1 MTDNTSWFAKP
12 DEHAPSAH
20 GRAPRER
27 TWGERFRGA
36 VFGGAVGDALGAAVR
51 HRTTEE
57 IQRWFGSQGVVD
69 YLPIFGV
76 RGAATDLSQL
86 TVFTLEALLRAR
98 AANPES
104 GGRLPPEFVATS
116 HLRWLHT
123 QGVPWQYAMSA
134 HLAAQPEPGGWLLGR
149 PELFS
154 TRDPAGVA
162 LRGLGELAATPPGA
176 AAEPPLGSA
185 SAVEPIVWAAPAMA
199 WSGSEESVFA
209 AGASIAGLLTGDPS
223 TTGAAGLHCDV
234 LTQVIRGVQLWDA
247 VSASDV
253 QRLGRAHG
261 ASNPADVRRT
271 VHAAMFASHGARPPG
286 PSELDTEFDT
296 DGRPGELGIALA
308 SVACSDGFA
317 GAVRMAI
324 NQSADSCVAGALA
337 GQLAGAL
344 HGPDAIPVHW
354 LEELEL
360 GEVLGTLCED
370 AVEAFAPP
378 PLPKW
383 AQRYVP
389 DTKRAFS
396 GPLELPG
403 SAPPDGPAVDND
415 AVGNG
420 AGTRGP
426 GGHELENHAPGRRP
440 HPVVSER
447 VNPSSEPV
455 PEQVFPEPAPEPSA
469 HATAESGAEDAD
481 VSDVGTIDLGRA
493 DLGEADLGRADPG
506 EVVEI
511 SPAEETTVLP
521 MMGFKPSSGGERLP
535 AREQPVAEASEPV
548 PAQRATAGGRART
561 GHPLVELG
569 DPPELDAGPSEP
581 DPASPSHLGPESAGS
596 PDTGSG
602 RLANPQPGH
611 LEAGSLAAEPE
622 TSVVEEIE
630 EPFAPAPEP
639 QPEAVEP
646 QPSEP
651 QPSKPQPSESQRQPG
666 LAAPEPAAPEPEQ
679 VDLGPADPPAGETRH
694 AEAEAADPEAAETQ
708 PAGTQQAG
716 TQQAVPSRAASGG
729 GHAKLED
736 QEPAGPSLTER
747 VLGCLLGGGLGNALA
762 AGLEASSSQQI
773 SAAFGA
779 DGPHDLG
786 ELEGVRGAITDATQL
801 TLFTAEGLI
810 RASTGRRTCGTADPL
825 AEVRLAYQRWLHTQG
840 VEWASAAGTFRADYP
855 RPDGW
860 LIEVPGLFAARSP
873 GRTTVNALADFGRGG
888 RAGTLEEKTNDSK
901 GCAAAMR
908 AAPVSLH
915 SADPSEVFELAA
927 GAAACTHGHPS
938 GYLPAGALAVIVQ
951 QALLGRG
958 LDDGVWLALQV
969 LETWEEHEE
978 TTAMLKVAVDLAS
991 RGVPTP
997 QEIEQT
1003 LGDGWV
1009 GEQALAIAVCA
1020 ALVGG
1025 QDVQLALRVAVHH
1038 SGDSAAT
1045 GAICGNIAGALLGVA
1060 ELPMSWLAD
1069 LELRDVVEQVALD
1082 CVAEFGMGDF
1092 LGGGHSPDAVPG
1104 PPDDEDWHER
1114 YPVRPP
1120 RSDDGTASSGEST
1133 QRVPLPGSR
1142 ELAESTALGGGAFAA
1157 RTSGRA
1163 SAAPSAGQE
1172 SAGQESPGR
1181 ESTGEGGAGPAQ
1193 DEVGAL
1199 AASSAASSDGSRLP
1213 EEPEAQRTS
1222 AGASTSSSG
1231 DGSPEGDAEASGGQ
1245 GEQSA
1250 SELRAP
1256 KPAPRRINGFVA
1268 EQGTE

>member
-27 TWGERFRGA
+27 TWGDRFRGA

-57 IQRWFGSQGVVD
+57 IQRWFGSHGVVD

-98 AANPES
+98 AANPDS

-134 HLAAQPEPGGWLLGR
+134 HLGAQPEPGGWLLGR

-162 LRGLGELAATPPGA
+162 LRGLGALAATPPGA

-360 GEVLGTLCED
+360 GEVFGTLCED

-403 SAPPDGPAVDND
+403 SAPPEESTADHD

-420 AGTRGP
+420 TGTHGA

-447 VNPSSEPV
+447 VNQPPEPV
-455 PEQVFPEPAPEPSA
+455 PEHVPPEPAPEPPA
-469 HATAESGAEDAD
+469 YATAESATEDAD
-481 VSDVGTIDLGRA
+481 VSDVDTIDLPEADLAEA
-493 DLGEADLGRADPG
+493 DLGEADFGTA
-506 EVVEI
+506 VEI

-521 MMGFKPSSGGERLP
+521 MMGFKPYSGGERLP

-548 PAQRATAGGRART
+548 PAQRATSGGRART

-569 DPPELDAGPSEP
+569 DPPELGVGSSEP
-581 DPASPSHLGPESAGS
+581 DPADPSHLGSESAGS
-596 PDTGSG
+596 SDTG

-630 EPFAPAPEP
+630 EPFAPEPEP

-646 QPSEP
+646 E
-651 QPSKPQPSESQRQPG
+651 RQPE
-666 LAAPEPAAPEPEQ
+666 LATPEPAAPEREQ
-679 VDLGPADPPAGETRH
+679 VELEPAGSRAGEPRTAEVEAAARQA
-694 AEAEAADPEAAETQ
+694 AEAQ
-708 PAGTQQAG
+708 PAEAQP
-716 TQQAVPSRAASGG
+716 AVPSRAAGGG

-762 AGLEASSSQQI
+762 AGLETSSSQQI

-779 DGPHDLG
+779 DGPHGLG

-840 VEWASAAGTFRADYP
+840 VEWASAAGPFGSDYA

-888 RAGTLEEKTNDSK
+888 RAGTLEEKVNDSK
-901 GCAAAMR
+901 GCGAAMR

-1120 RSDDGTASSGEST
+1120 RSEDGTASSDEST
-1133 QRVPLPGSR
+1133 QRVSLPGSR

-1157 RTSGRA
+1157 GTSGRA
-1163 SAAPSAGQE
+1163 AGAG
-1172 SAGQESPGR
+1172 SSGQESPCQELPGQ
-1181 ESTGEGGAGPAQ
+1181 ESTGEAGTGSVQDDAGEPESGA
-1193 DEVGAL
+1193 D
-1199 AASSAASSDGSRLP
+1199 SSDSSRLP
-1213 EEPEAQRTS
+1213 EEPEARQTS
-1222 AGASTSSSG
+1222 AGDSTSSSS
-1231 DGSPEGDAEASGGQ
+1231 DGSPGGGAEESGGQ

-1256 KPAPRRINGFVA
+1256 KPAPRRINGFVV
-1268 EQGTE
+1268 EQRTE